1 MAIKD
6 SSAVIVRLNSRILSW
21 PVERCVM
28 QCLHAFGT
36 FSLPRP
42 LYPTLCFHGYSLLTL
57 LPPFLS
63 SLQPSLSVVAKLL
76 EVRTTFVLFIFKIPS
91 TKNYA
96 CEKYLLDDWR
106 FCLACFCYTYS
117 RIRKVTVLSIAFVWK
132 NTLIASLHEKCGP
145 EEMGWKKTT
154 ET

>member
-6 SSAVIVRLNSRILSW
+6 SSAVIIRLNSRILSW

-42 LYPTLCFHGYSLLTL
+42 LHPTLCFHGYSLLTL

-63 SLQPSLSVVAKLL
+63 SLQPSLSGVAKLL

-96 CEKYLLDDWR
+96 CEKYLLDD
-106 FCLACFCYTYS
+106 
-117 RIRKVTVLSIAFVWK
+117 
-132 NTLIASLHEKCGP
+132 
-145 EEMGWKKTT
+145 
-154 ET
+154 